1 MLKIAGSQF
10 AKNFGHY
17 ARSAQRETVEVT
29 AYGRPYVFVLP
40 PQEYERLRRLDRQVM
55 ATTELPREIR
65 QAIAKAK
72 PSKAAAKFNH
82 EAKA

>member
-10 AKNFGHY
+10 AKNCG
-17 ARSAQRETVEVT
+17 
-29 AYGRPYVFVLP
+29 
-40 PQEYERLRRLDRQVM
+40 LDRQVM
-55 ATTELPREIR
+55 ETTDLPREMR

-72 PSKAAAKFNH
+72 PSEAASKFNH